1 MAECGATV
9 LAVDAGKMLLVD
21 REAALGIAER
31 AGIALVG
38 V

>member
-9 LAVDAGKMLLVD
+9 LAVDGGKMLLVD
-21 REAALGIAER
+21 REAALQTAER